1 MANARDGGA
10 SVSVAV
16 SGITASSGT
25 VTYATSSTTGLF
37 AGQTVTVSGATAS
50 GYNGTF
56 TIASVTTNTNFTVT
70 SAATGS
76 TSTATAVGYT
86 GNPRIDFAWG
96 NVPLQPDDDRQSSP
110 SQTVTVGG
118 AGNVSWTNYG
128 TLASAKLATSNIST
142 TLNGKTYLT
151 EPDNHVRAAQGW
163 DAYPASPTTTGIP
176 TNSTVTTVPALLGT
190 TLKYAVDKLHDTG
203 FDVGTITYTTTG
215 ALPNDVR
222 VTVTGASNSAG
233 TITYTAAN
241 SFVAGQ
247 LVSVVGLGATATP
260 TLTGATVNGTGTS
273 TTVTF
278 ATANTTGIVVGSV
291 VTIAGATGATVG
303 TLNGTWYVS
312 AVTANTSFTAAVYA
326 PASITAA
333 SPVFTSATV
342 SVVSGFNLGTQV
354 VLATSLSSTQFLVTP
369 TVSASVTLPSAAL
382 TTQTGTATAI
392 ANVGTIKTQ
401 SLAAGASSTQGTAVD
416 LSIYRYQ
423 DGTTPGIV
431 VPGGYVAG

>member
-50 GYNGTF
+50 GYNGTV

-70 SAATGS
+70 SAASGS

-110 SQTVTVGG
+110 SQTVTVSG
-118 AGNVSWTNYG
+118 AGNVAWTTYG

-142 TLNGKTYLT
+142 TLNGNTYLT
-151 EPDNHVRAAQGW
+151 APDNHVRAAQNW
-163 DAYPASPTTTGIP
+163 DAYPASPNTGGIP
-176 TNSTVTTVPALLGT
+176 TTSTVTTVPALLGT

-215 ALPNDVR
+215 ATLATANAV
-222 VTVTGASNSAG
+222 VTGASATGGVVTYVAANTFTVGALVSITGLSTGAFNLSNVVIASASATGFTVTNAATGTTVTGATAPAVSLASAG
-233 TITYTAAN
+233 TVK
-241 SFVAGQ
+241 S
-247 LVSVVGLGATATP
+247 
-260 TLTGATVNGTGTS
+260 
-273 TTVTF
+273 
-278 ATANTTGIVVGSV
+278 
-291 VTIAGATGATVG
+291 
-303 TLNGTWYVS
+303 
-312 AVTANTSFTAAVYA
+312 
-326 PASITAA
+326 
-333 SPVFTSATV
+333 
-342 SVVSGFNLGTQV
+342 
-354 VLATSLSSTQFLVTP
+354 
-369 TVSASVTLPSAAL
+369 
-382 TTQTGTATAI
+382 
-392 ANVGTIKTQ
+392 Q
-401 SLAAGASSTQGTAVD
+401 SLAAAASSTQGTAVD
-416 LSIYRYQ
+416 LVLFRYQ